1 MEFYEQVSEYT
12 YRLTVCQGYDSKGKK
27 LRKRKTIKL
36 DKTFTPKQA
45 EKELN
50 RQIVLFEQEVQNGEF
65 LDGEKITFEEFTQRW
80 FKDYAE
86 LNLTPTTL
94 VAYKQKLNDRIL
106 PAIGHIKISKLQP
119 THLLQF
125 YQNLHEANVR
135 LDSKYI
141 PTTKLIDTLQP
152 FPIEQMQELSGLS
165 VKSCRRLKKGH
176 TTDYEIAKKICEAY
190 SLNIKQMFNCSK
202 NKPLSEK
209 TIRNHMGIISS
220 ILSTAVKWNII
231 KDNPMQRIDMKKA
244 QKPKAKYYDDK
255 QVAEMLKALNTEP
268 LILAAMISL
277 AIDTGLRRSELT
289 GLTWEDIN
297 FETSQISINKQRHYI
312 VGYGTIKDKPKT
324 DAGVRVVT
332 VSQTVLNLLKQYR
345 NQQLQQRLK
354 LGTAWKNEPYVF
366 VLEDGTAINP
376 NLPYKWF
383 IKFLE
388 RHNLPK
394 ITFHQLRHTNASIM
408 IASGEDVVTVS
419 GRLGHADKNITLNT
433 YSHIIKSKET
443 QVASKMD
450 TFYNNLKINLY

>member
-1 MEFYEQVSEYT
+1 MQ
-12 YRLTVCQGYDSKGKK
+12 DI
-27 LRKRKTIKL
+27 LR
-36 DKTFTPKQA
+36 TF
-45 EKELN
+45 N
-50 RQIVLFEQEVQNGEF
+50 
-65 LDGEKITFEEFTQRW
+65 
-80 FKDYAE
+80 
-86 LNLTPTTL
+86 
-94 VAYKQKLNDRIL
+94 
-106 PAIGHIKISKLQP
+106 
-119 THLLQF
+119 
-125 YQNLHEANVR
+125 
-135 LDSKYI
+135 
-141 PTTKLIDTLQP
+141 
-152 FPIEQMQELSGLS
+152 PI
-165 VKSCRRLKKGH
+165 
-176 TTDYEIAKKICEAY
+176 
-190 SLNIKQMFNCSK
+190 
-202 NKPLSEK
+202 
-209 TIRNHMGIISS
+209 
-220 ILSTAVKWNII
+220 
-231 KDNPMQRIDMKKA
+231 QRIDMKKV

-277 AIDTGLRRSELT
+277 
-289 GLTWEDIN
+289 DIN
-297 FETSQISINKQRHYI
+297 FETSQTSINKQRHYI
-312 VGYGTIKDKPKT
+312 VGYGTIKNKPKT

-345 NQQLQQRLK
+345 NQQIQQRLK

-433 YSHIIKSKET
+433 YSHIIKSKEK

-450 TFYNNLKINLY
+450 EFYSKLIDIV